1 MGRVNTFDE
10 KRPVTRS
17 RAKIKII
24 CKDPFQV
31 ARFNKRCTLHNNDKV
46 YRSNYL
52 NCVGSRQT
60 GPIAP
65 GEGRRKEGGRER
77 GGCGGGSRSREVID
91 EEAERSPF
99 CSRGPLFTFHIS
111 FTSHCLHFI
120 LRKLFVFHMNG

>member
-1 MGRVNTFDE
+1 MF
-10 KRPVTRS
+10 
-17 RAKIKII
+17 
-24 CKDPFQV
+24 
-31 ARFNKRCTLHNNDKV
+31 
-46 YRSNYL
+46 
-52 NCVGSRQT
+52 GSRQT

-99 CSRGPLFTFHIS
+99 CSRGQLFTFHIS